1 MNHGESGMKSSA
13 MRTDAA
19 MSIGKLAKATGATID
34 TIRFYEKAGL
44 LPKPARTA
52 SGYRKYSRDDE
63 LRLAFV
69 ARARALGFSLDEI
82 GEILKLRDAPAG
94 GVARVRAVAKKKLEL
109 VEARLAEL
117 AKLRVALASL
127 VSACPGSGEAEH
139 CPILNAFRGVDT
151 HG

>member
-1 MNHGESGMKSSA
+1 MKSGA
-13 MRTDAA
+13 QQNNPA
-19 MSIGKLAKATGATID
+19 MSIGKLAKATGASID

-52 SGYRKYSRDDE
+52 SGYRKYSSEDE

-82 GEILKLRDAPAG
+82 GEILQLRDAPTG

-117 AKLRVALASL
+117 EKLRAALHQL
-127 VSACPGSGEAEH
+127 VSACPGSGATEH
-139 CPILNAFRGVDT
+139 CPILNAFRGAGN

>member
-1 MNHGESGMKSSA
+1 MKSRGLQSN
-13 MRTDAA
+13 AA
-19 MSIGKLAKATGATID
+19 MSIGRLAKATGATID

-52 SGYRKYSRDDE
+52 AGYRRYSRDDE

-69 ARARALGFSLDEI
+69 ARARSLGFSLDEI
-82 GEILKLRDAPAG
+82 GEILQLSDAPAG
-94 GVARVRAVAKKKLEL
+94 GVARVRAVAKKKLAL

-117 AKLRVALASL
+117 QKLRTALRTL
-127 VSACPGSGEAEH
+127 VSACPGSGATQD
-139 CPILNAFRGVDT
+139 CPILNAFRGAGT